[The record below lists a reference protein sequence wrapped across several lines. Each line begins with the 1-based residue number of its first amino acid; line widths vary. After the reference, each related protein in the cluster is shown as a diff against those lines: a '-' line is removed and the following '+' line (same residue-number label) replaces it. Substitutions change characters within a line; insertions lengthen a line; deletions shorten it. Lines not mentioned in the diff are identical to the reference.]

1 MKSPDASK
9 PEGFHSV
16 LVPID
21 LSPRSERVVD
31 RAALLPF
38 APKGRLTLF
47 HVVPKLLSKTA
58 RQRAQA
64 DAEEA
69 LEAAAHR
76 LARKLPKDTVV
87 RHVVKVGT
95 AAQEIAR
102 HAATARADLLVMGR
116 GGGRALRDVVL
127 GSTAERVIRQTRL
140 PVLVVRLPVRGHY
153 RRPLLALDFDEA
165 GKEVLATSLRVIPS
179 PRPVLSV
186 VHAWDAP
193 YEGLWYPSLSAD
205 EAKEAEEASR
215 QEVAGKLT
223 RFMATVLASL
233 RPTDTDEP
241 LAWNTWVRTGS
252 PRRVVEKTVEKARAD
267 LLALGT
273 HGYSGAALL
282 FLGTVAGDVL
292 REVPCDVLVVPP
304 RARDAGEA

>member
-1 MKSPDASK
+1 M
-9 PEGFHSV
+9 

-21 LSPRSERVVD
+21 LSPGSERVLD
-31 RAALLPF
+31 RAALLPL
-38 APKGRLTLF
+38 APKGRVTLF
-47 HVVPKLLSKTA
+47 HVVPKLLSKSA
-58 RQRAQA
+58 RERAQA

-69 LEAAAHR
+69 LEAAAQR
-76 LARKLPKDTVV
+76 IARKLPEGTVV

-102 HAATARADLLVMGR
+102 HAASARADLLVMGR

-127 GSTAERVIRQTRL
+127 GSTAERVIRQARL

-153 RRPLLALDFDEA
+153 HRPLLALDFDEA
-165 GKEVLATSLRVIPS
+165 GKEVLVTSLRVIPS

-186 VHAWDAP
+186 VHAWDPP
-193 YEGLWYPSLSAD
+193 YEGTWYPSLSVD
-205 EAKEAEEASR
+205 GKEEAEEASR
-215 QEVAGKLT
+215 QEVARKLT
-223 RFMATVLASL
+223 RFMATVQASL
-233 RPTDTDEP
+233 SPAETDEA

-252 PRRVVEKTVEKARAD
+252 PRRVVEKAVEKGRTD

-304 RARDAGEA
+304 P